1 MYSRFPSQAP
11 HHLFHISSR
20 RIGIR
25 DSLMRLRRRM
35 LSPARSQS
43 QRPAMVAAH
52 YHGDGRMP
60 NLDELDPTQPD
71 GAIIKVAQLDD
82 FIRET
87 RQKLKAWALGD
98 ASDGEHHA
106 NGRHFIHQGSAT
118 YRDID

>member
-1 MYSRFPSQAP
+1 
-11 HHLFHISSR
+11 
-20 RIGIR
+20 
-25 DSLMRLRRRM
+25 
-35 LSPARSQS
+35 
-43 QRPAMVAAH
+43 MVAAH

-118 YRDID
+118 SRDLDNPSPENGNLWVLTDGGFYRLQIYGQGSWHTIT